1 MFFPIKFTKFN
12 QFNLYV
18 CMLFVIPLEKFHRY
32 GDITITGGG
41 PLLGTYTHRASRVL
55 LSATPTGTRESVT
68 PTVTRESATPTVT
81 RESATPTVT
90 RDISFY
96 GYLLQGHVSLVTPI
110 PGHLT
115 VKLSLPVLTTYVCR
129 GWDSNTQSS
138 ACETNAL

>member
-32 GDITITGGG
+32 GDITITGEG

-55 LSATPTGTRESVT
+55 LSAT

-96 GYLLQGHVSLVTPI
+96 GYLQGHVSVTPI